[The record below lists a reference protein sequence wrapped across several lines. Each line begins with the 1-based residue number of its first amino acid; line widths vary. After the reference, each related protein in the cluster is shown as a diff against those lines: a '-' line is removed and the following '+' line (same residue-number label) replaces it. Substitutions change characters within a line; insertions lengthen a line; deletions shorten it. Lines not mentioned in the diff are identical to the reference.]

1 MGSCQKSSCSGV
13 WWWPLS
19 VPALLHTQSRFPLEL
34 EWAQD
39 SLLFFHPRISQF
51 VPSALLYSCSTCRNC
66 SGSTVSPWWG
76 HRALPWSF
84 PGWVQASPGLWLV
97 WFSSF
102 SHFAQNQWIP
112 LAHGRRCR
120 GWACSSSEASVLWM
134 FLQPEKASKT
144 HPSQSC
150 WAWIL
155 SSMFQ
160 FLFQSWSSADQ

>member
-19 VPALLHTQSRFPLEL
+19 APALLHTQSRFPLEL

-39 SLLFFHPRISQF
+39 SSAVLSPQDISVCTF
-51 VPSALLYSCSTCRNC
+51 SYPWGIKGGALLYFCSTCRNC

-76 HRALPWSF
+76 HRAFLGAFLVGSRPALICGLCGFLLFPILLRISEFPLPMAGGAGAE
-84 PGWVQASPGLWLV
+84 PAL
-97 WFSSF
+97 
-102 SHFAQNQWIP
+102 P
-112 LAHGRRCR
+112 LRPLFFECSCSQRRH
-120 GWACSSSEASVLWM
+120 
-134 FLQPEKASKT
+134 PKP

-155 SSMFQ
+155 SSMF
-160 FLFQSWSSADQ
+160 